1 MKTLSLSLFVALCSL
16 ITVACRQ
23 DMQNQPRYKPLGQ
36 NRFWPD
42 GRDSRPIPAGTVA
55 RDELHAD
62 DAIHTG
68 EANGEF
74 LETIPLPVN
83 MALLRRGRD
92 RYDIFCSPCHG
103 RLGDGN
109 GMVARRG
116 LRAPAN
122 LMDERSR
129 QLPPGYVF
137 QVITNGYGG
146 MGDYDDQIQNVNDR
160 WAIVAYIKALQLSRG
175 APLTD
180 VPVDQRRQ
188 LNASS
193 SAGGHE

>member
-1 MKTLSLSLFVALCSL
+1 
-16 ITVACRQ
+16 
-23 DMQNQPRYKPLGQ
+23 MQNQPRYKPLGQ

-55 RDELHAD
+55 RDELQAN
-62 DAIHTG
+62 DATHTG
-68 EANGEF
+68 EANGDF

-83 MALLRRGRD
+83 MALLQRGRD

-103 RLGDGN
+103 RLGDGD

-146 MGDYDDQIQNVNDR
+146 MGDYGDQIQDVHDR

-175 APLTD
+175 APLSDVPTD
-180 VPVDQRRQ
+180 VQTQ
-188 LNASS
+188 LNGLSR
-193 SAGGHE
+193 AGGHE

>member
-1 MKTLSLSLFVALCSL
+1 MMLG
-16 ITVACRQ
+16 CRQ
-23 DMQNQPRYKPLGQ
+23 DMQNQPKYKPLGQ

-55 RDELHAD
+55 RDELHAT

-68 EANGEF
+68 EANGDF
-74 LETIPLPVN
+74 LDTIPVPVN
-83 MALLRRGRD
+83 MRLLERGRD

-103 RLGDGN
+103 RLGDGD
-109 GMVARRG
+109 GMIARRG

-122 LMDERSR
+122 LMDQRSR
-129 QLPPGYVF
+129 ELPPGYVF

-146 MGDYDDQIQNVNDR
+146 MGDYGDQIQDVHDR

-175 APLTD
+175 APLSD
-180 VPVDQRRQ
+180 VPADARSQ
-188 LNASS
+188 LDRSS
-193 SAGGHE
+193 TFGGHE